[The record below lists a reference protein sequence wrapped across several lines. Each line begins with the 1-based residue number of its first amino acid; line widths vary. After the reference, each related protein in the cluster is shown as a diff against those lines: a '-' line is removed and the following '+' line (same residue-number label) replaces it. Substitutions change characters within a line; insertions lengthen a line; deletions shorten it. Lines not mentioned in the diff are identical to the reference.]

1 MTSLYIILAIGL
13 TGLIGWGILI
23 GFADAMLRRRH
34 DEMLEMRRWQ
44 ETVQAM
50 RRMTDQEGDA

>member
-1 MTSLYIILAIGL
+1 MTALYIILAIGL

-34 DEMLEMRRWQ
+34 DDMLEMRRWQ
-44 ETVQAM
+44 ETVEAM
-50 RRMTDQEGDA
+50 RRMADQEGDA

>member
-1 MTSLYIILAIGL
+1 MTALYIILAIGL
-13 TGLIGWGILI
+13 TGLRGWGIVL

-34 DEMLEMRRWQ
+34 DDMLEVRRWQ

-50 RRMTDQEGDA
+50 RRMADQEGDA